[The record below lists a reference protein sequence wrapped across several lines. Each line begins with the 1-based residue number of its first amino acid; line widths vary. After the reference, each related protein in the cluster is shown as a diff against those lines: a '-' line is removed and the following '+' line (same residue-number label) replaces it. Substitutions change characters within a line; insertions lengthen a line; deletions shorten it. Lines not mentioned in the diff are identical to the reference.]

1 MTKKII
7 LLFVSI
13 LLLCTEGYAQKFA
26 YVDTDYILNNIPEFN
41 QAQDKLDEISKEWQA
56 EIEGIYAEVDK
67 MYRDY
72 QSQEVLLT
80 DEMKKK
86 REDAIIAKEKSAK
99 DLQKKRFGP
108 NGDLYA
114 KRQELIKPLQ
124 DKVYDSIQQLAA
136 NSKYAVI
143 FDSSSDLIMLYSN
156 PNLDKSD
163 KILENMGYMGKG
175 K

>member
-1 MTKKII
+1 MKKILLI
-7 LLFVSI
+7 LMIGFFAITTSQ
-13 LLLCTEGYAQKFA
+13 AQKFA

-41 QAQDKLDEISKEWQA
+41 QAQDKLDEISKQWQE
-56 EIEGIYAEVDK
+56 EIEAIYAEVDK

-72 QSQEVLLT
+72 QTQEVLLT
-80 DEMKKK
+80 DEMKTK
-86 REDAIIAKEKSAK
+86 RENAIIAKEKLAK

-108 NGDLYA
+108 NGDLYG

-124 DKVYDSIQQLAA
+124 DKVYDAIQQLAA

-156 PNLDKSD
+156 PNLDKKD
-163 KILENMGYMGKG
+163 KILKNMGYIGK
-175 K
+175 